1 MSKIKVITL
10 GGFLGAGKTTTAITT
25 IEALREQGIK
35 AVYIANDQGD
45 GLVDRA
51 LSETRNV
58 TAGEVTGG
66 CFCCKFED
74 LMQTIETLVAEHQP
88 EVILAEA
95 VGSCTDLMATVIRP
109 LQQFHQDR
117 FEVAPYTVL
126 LDAQR
131 YQDMKKIIGTKLQ
144 YLFAKQLEEAQVVA
158 ISKQD
163 VLTDAE
169 IEDLKAQVQV
179 LAPQAKVLAFSSVTR
194 KGLPE
199 LLSVWT
205 DLNTSLLP
213 GHSLDVDY
221 DTYAD
226 AEALLGWVNITA
238 QIQPTEGGF
247 HPHTWSETFFE
258 CLRHGIQ
265 RNNTIVGHIKI
276 QLSDVLGHTK
286 ASLVSTHGSH
296 RYDVQHT
303 GSSDGV
309 SALINARAEASPD
322 DLVRLIQISIQY
334 ADETCQTTTEV
345 GDLAAF
351 RPGYPTPVHR
361 IVTEV

>member
-1 MSKIKVITL
+1 MSKVKVITL

-88 EVILAEA
+88 EVIIAEA

-131 YQDMKKIIGTKLQ
+131 YHDMKKIIGTKLQ

-163 VLTDAE
+163 VLTE
-169 IEDLKAQVQV
+169 EQVLDLKRQVQA
-179 LAPQAKVLAFSSVTR
+179 LAPQAQVLAFSSATR
-194 KGLPE
+194 QGLPE

-205 DLNTSLLP
+205 DFSTRALP
-213 GHSLDVDY
+213 EHNLEVDY

-238 QIQPTEGGF
+238 QIQPLGQDF
-247 HPHTWSETFFE
+247 HPHQWSEMFFE
-258 CLRHGIQ
+258 ALKHSIQ
-265 RNNTIVGHIKI
+265 HTNTTVGHIKI
-276 QLSDVLGHTK
+276 QLSDPHGHTK
-286 ASLVSTHGSH
+286 ASLVSTHGPH
-296 RYDVQHT
+296 RYDLRHQHNSVGAT
-303 GSSDGV
+303 
-309 SALINARAEASPD
+309 ALINARAEASPD
-322 DLVRLIQISIQY
+322 DLVRFIELALRH
-334 ADETCQTTTEV
+334 ADENCLTTTLV

-361 IVTEV
+361 IVTEA